1 HLPYTTLFR
10 SHPGRIAPPARA
22 GRGRARIQ
30 GRGAWQRL
38 DQRPGGVDIR
48 DRDGVLSFHKDPMP
62 QFEAA
67 LKLAEVPL
75 GGMRTCL
82 IDGREILICHTRE
95 GVFALDNI
103 CTHAHARLCEGRL
116 RATRLVCPLHGASFD
131 IRDGRVLGPPA
142 EVPLA
147 THQVRVTDGTV
158 EVALSGPAPV

>member
-1 HLPYTTLFR
+1 VT
-10 SHPGRIAPPARA
+10 
-22 GRGRARIQ
+22 
-30 GRGAWQRL
+30 
-38 DQRPGGVDIR
+38 
-48 DRDGVLSFHKDPMP
+48 DPR
-62 QFEAA
+62 FEPV
-67 LKLAEVPL
+67 LKLAELAP
-75 GGMRTCL
+75 GSMRACML
-82 IDGREILICHTRE
+82 AGREIVICHTRE

-158 EVALSGPAPV
+158 EVALSGAAPV